1 MRLRDVRSRRLAGG
15 ILFVLLGVA
24 FLLDSLGVWTFDLVY
39 VWPLTLIVLG
49 AQALIGH
56 ARRKQVEEDR
66 TATLAVAEE
75 RVRIAREL
83 HDIVAHGVSL
93 MTIQIAAARRVAKK
107 DPQEADKALAAAEE
121 AGRQSLN
128 ELRGLVSV
136 LRSADASLEEASDPA
151 DAGLRVPEPAP
162 LTPMPRLGDLD
173 DLIDG
178 FRQAGLDVRLEVAG
192 VPPAA
197 VPASIALAAY
207 RVVQE
212 SLTNVLR
219 HAGSSTARV
228 SLSHRPTEIVV
239 VVEDDGGKAGS
250 GSPAGGSGHGVMGMR
265 ERVAAVG
272 GRLTA
277 GPAGRGWRVEAVL
290 PLGAA
295 AVGASA

>member
-1 MRLRDVRSRRLAGG
+1 MRLRDVRSRRLTAG
-15 ILFVLLGVA
+15 ILFILLGVA
-24 FLLDSLGVWTFDLVY
+24 FLLESLGVWTFDLVY

-107 DPQEADKALAAAEE
+107 SPEQADKALAAAEE

-136 LRSADASLEEASDPA
+136 LRSADASLEEASIPA
-151 DAGLRVPEPAP
+151 EPGARVPEPAP

-178 FRQAGLDVRLEVAG
+178 FRQAGLEVELDVQG

-219 HAGSSTARV
+219 HAGSTSARV
-228 SLSHRPTEIVV
+228 TLSHRPTDIVV
-239 VVEDDGGKAGS
+239 VVEDDGGDTAPTS
-250 GSPAGGSGHGVMGMR
+250 AVGSGHGLMGMR
-265 ERVAAVG
+265 ERVTAVG
-272 GRLTA
+272 GKLSA
-277 GPAGRGWRVEAVL
+277 GPAGRGWRVEATL